1 MHFYISEMAIQ
12 TDAPL
17 IINDKGRCY
26 ENEVA
31 SSVAT
36 YIDQMSKKKSNEA
49 RAKKKW
55 GKKAAKKVSKG
66 RTYTFYHHGNTMKL
80 VIYDEY
86 NLVSC
91 GKSGHRKNEGHF

>member
-1 MHFYISEMAIQ
+1 MKMRLH
-12 TDAPL
+12 
-17 IINDKGRCY
+17 
-26 ENEVA
+26 

-86 NLVSC
+86 FTITNMN
-91 GKSGHRKNEGHF
+91 GKTVWYHAEKEAVIKNEKYI

>member
-1 MHFYISEMAIQ
+1 
-12 TDAPL
+12 
-17 IINDKGRCY
+17 
-26 ENEVA
+26 
-31 SSVAT
+31 
-36 YIDQMSKKKSNEA
+36 MSKKKSNEA

-86 NLVSC
+86 FTVTNMNGKTIWYHAEKAAIAKMKDIFKEAYQKQKAEQTAQKETEVS
-91 GKSGHRKNEGHF
+91 GKMCIRDSL